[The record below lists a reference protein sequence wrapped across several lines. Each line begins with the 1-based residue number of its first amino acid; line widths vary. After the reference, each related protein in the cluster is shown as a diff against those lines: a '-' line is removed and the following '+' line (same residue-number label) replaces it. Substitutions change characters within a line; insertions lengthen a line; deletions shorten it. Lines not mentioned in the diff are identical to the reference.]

1 MGPNKIVHLTF
12 ALAALL
18 AAFLLSHTVDW
29 AWSYFAKP
37 NDLLVNAVALLVAGT
52 AAVVAYRNEQVF
64 ASVVEV
70 TRELEKVTWPTR
82 KETSAATVVV
92 IVTVLISAIILS
104 SFDVLWSKLTSWFLS
119 G

>member
-1 MGPNKIVHLTF
+1 MINAI
-12 ALAALL
+12 ALV
-18 AAFLLSHTVDW
+18 T
-29 AWSYFAKP
+29 
-37 NDLLVNAVALLVAGT
+37 AGT
-52 AAVVAYRNEQVF
+52 AAIVAYRNEQVF

-82 KETSAATVVV
+82 KETSAATIVDN
-92 IVTVLISAIILS
+92 VTVLIAALILS

>member
-1 MGPNKIVHLTF
+1 MGPNKFVHLTF

-18 AAFLLSHTVDW
+18 VAFVVSRATDW

-37 NDLLVNAVALLVAGT
+37 NDLVINGFAILVAAT
-52 AAVVAYRNEQVF
+52 AAVVAYRNERVH

-92 IVTVLISAIILS
+92 IVTVLISAAILS
-104 SFDVLWSKLTSWFLS
+104 SFDVLWSKLTTWFLS
-119 G
+119 

>member
-1 MGPNKIVHLTF
+1 MGPNKFVHLTF
-12 ALAALL
+12 ALAALRV
-18 AAFLLSHTVDW
+18 AFVVSRATDW

-37 NDLLVNAVALLVAGT
+37 NDLVINGFAILVAGT
-52 AAVVAYRNEQVF
+52 AAVVAYRNERVH

-92 IVTVLISAIILS
+92 IVTVLISAAILS
-104 SFDVLWSKLTSWFLS
+104 SFDVLWSKLTTWFLS
-119 G
+119 